1 MDTFKKHLLNF
12 FSITVIFII
21 DRISKFLVIRFADIN
36 GDMNINITSFL
47 NLNLIWNDC
56 IAFGLLSF
64 DEKSSYN
71 LISIII
77 FIVILTLIIILKNT
91 QKLSRLAFIMIIG
104 GALGN
109 FIDRIYFS
117 AVPDFIDFYYRD
129 FHWFVFNVADIFIT
143 LGVICLIYDEVFME
157 KSKK

>member
-47 NLNLIWNDC
+47 NLNLIWNDG